1 MERVLTKKEI
11 EKYWKREI
19 LFKKYNFF
27 GKKIITV
34 LTFFINRFFDNE
46 PQSIIIIKH
55 IFQNFSKQIFV
66 VKKLEGALTVRTP
79 ILTW

>member
-46 PQSIIIIKH
+46 PQSIIIKH